1 MESGVSLTVQW
12 AALITWRLDTR
23 VPPHLQTG
31 DSECWYGILPCL
43 SLPGPAAPFVHQCH
57 LPGKLI
63 DLGLLSS
70 NNLIGSRDATN
81 TGGVPHQWTRGRWR
95 SGCRRGC
102 GGVGGVASRG
112 TDDPCPLIAATIMDS
127 VVGTLLQAAL
137 LSCAVD
143 LIHDEGGLH
152 LSKGRVQCGPGPP
165 GTEAQHGA
173 HHLGISPVPAVI
185 TANTR
190 TGHSQV

>member
-1 MESGVSLTVQW
+1 MEYCHAT
-12 AALITWRLDTR
+12 
-23 VPPHLQTG
+23 H
-31 DSECWYGILPCL
+31 CL

-70 NNLIGSRDATN
+70 NNFIGPGDATS
-81 TGGVPHQWTRGRWR
+81 TGGVSHQWTRGRWR
-95 SGCRRGC
+95 SGCGWGC
-102 GGVGGVASRG
+102 GGVGGVVSRG
-112 TDDPCPLIAATIMDS
+112 TDDPRPLIAATVMDS
-127 VVGTLLQAAL
+127 VVRTLLQAAL

-143 LIHDEGGLH
+143 LIHDEVGLH
-152 LSKGRVQCGPGPP
+152 LSKGRVQCGPGPT

-185 TANTR
+185 TEHKDKVTR
-190 TGHSQV
+190 VNRVRFQDLPNRLTLVEDITHIFRVTTN